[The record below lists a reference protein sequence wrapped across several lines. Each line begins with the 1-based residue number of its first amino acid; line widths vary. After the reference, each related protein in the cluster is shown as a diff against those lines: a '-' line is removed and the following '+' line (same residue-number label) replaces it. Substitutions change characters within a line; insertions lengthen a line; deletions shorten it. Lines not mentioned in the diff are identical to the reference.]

1 MDTRDL
7 TLQSHRQKRV
17 LSVAYAQQS
26 QVDDLHVTR
35 WFVNADWNNQ
45 PSVKP
50 LGRAEV
56 RQLFSAKK
64 WANARHYQKAHVWL
78 EMMNAKAKVNRA
90 AVRRYYAD
98 SYLLTSLVAFG
109 VTVVAVRLFLQLTGF
124 PQIGNSVLHIAHALW
139 GALLLFIAVLLPL
152 IFANRWAIQVS
163 ALLSGVGIG
172 LFIDEVG
179 KFITQKND
187 YFFPPALP
195 LIYGFFLLTVFLYLY
210 FRKPR
215 QEDPR
220 KAIYHALEGLQDILD
235 DDLDLV
241 ERAWIETK
249 LAIARHAQEPAIS
262 ALAETLSAYVQTQ
275 KEQLKEANPGFW
287 RRTAR
292 KVDEVGPRLGRKTH
306 RRIISVLLLLWSLS
320 ALLTVVVVAFIA
332 FGGVDLQDEVFRAS
346 LSNSELS
353 IVDSGLWLLLLLFL
367 EALVGGLAIFATFAW
382 LRGNEERG
390 QKVATFALVISLVI
404 LQPLL
409 FYMQQFAA
417 LSGTIM
423 QSIYLLVLL
432 LYRRWYLEG
441 EVQ

>member
-1 MDTRDL
+1 MNT
-7 TLQSHRQKRV
+7 K
-17 LSVAYAQQS
+17 
-26 QVDDLHVTR
+26 
-35 WFVNADWNNQ
+35 
-45 PSVKP
+45 VK
-50 LGRAEV
+50 A
-56 RQLFSAKK
+56 
-64 WANARHYQKAHVWL
+64 
-78 EMMNAKAKVNRA
+78 NRA

-109 VTVVAVRLFLQLTGF
+109 ITVVAVRLFLQLTGF

-139 GALLLFIAVLLPL
+139 GALLLFIAVMLPL

-195 LIYGFFLLTVFLYLY
+195 LIYGFFLLTVFLFLY

-215 QEDPR
+215 QEEPR
-220 KAIYHALEGLQDILD
+220 KAMYHALEGLKDLID
-235 DDLDLV
+235 GDLDPL
-241 ERAWIETK
+241 EKARIEAK
-249 LAIARHAQEPAIS
+249 LAIATRAQEHDIRTLADALGAFLQQHES
-262 ALAETLSAYVQTQ
+262 QLAE
-275 KEQLKEANPGFW
+275 ANLGFW
-287 RRTAR
+287 HRIVQR
-292 KVDEVGPRLGRKTH
+292 VDGLGRRLGRKTH
-306 RRIISVLLLLWSLS
+306 RRIISVLLILWSLS
-320 ALLTVVVVAFIA
+320 SLLTVVAVAFIA
-332 FGGVDLQDEVFRAS
+332 LGGVDLQDEVFRAT
-346 LSNSELS
+346 LSSAELS
-353 IVDSGLWLLLLLFL
+353 IVDSRLWLSLLLLL
-367 EALVGGLAIFATFAW
+367 EALVCGLAIFATFSW

-390 QKVATFALVISLVI
+390 QKVATFALVIALVI

-423 QSIYLLVLL
+423 QSIYLLLLL

-441 EVQ
+441 QDE